1 MQKQIK
7 RLHKLI
13 NFTFMKALTIL
24 SILIITITSC
34 NCQKKATENALA
46 SQTETTEA
54 TLSQKEE
61 NMTTSQTMPVLVYES
76 MSRGYFKKIE
86 IQGSSISIQN
96 TREEKPVVA
105 TVAKSDIEALEA
117 ACKGVNPKDL
127 STFKDPTQKRFYDGA
142 PITNLIM
149 KEGDT
154 TYSTSDFD
162 GGFPPVEIEK
172 VVNLILKIAEKVKK

>member
-1 MQKQIK
+1 
-7 RLHKLI
+7 
-13 NFTFMKALTIL
+13 MKALTIL
-24 SILIITITSC
+24 ATLITIITSC
-34 NCQKKATENALA
+34 NCQKKVTEEALITPIKV
-46 SQTETTEA
+46 SEGD
-54 TLSQKEE
+54 LSQKEE

-86 IQGSSISIQN
+86 IQGSSVAIQN
-96 TREEKPVVA
+96 AREEKPTVA
-105 TVAKSDIEALEA
+105 TISKSDMEALEA
-117 ACKGVNPKDL
+117 ACKGINPKEL

-154 TYSTSDFD
+154 IYSTSDFD

-172 VVNLILKIAEKVKK
+172 VVNLILKIVEKAEK

>member
-1 MQKQIK
+1 
-7 RLHKLI
+7 
-13 NFTFMKALTIL
+13 MKALTIL
-24 SILIITITSC
+24 STLIITISSC
-34 NCQKKATENALA
+34 NCQKKTTETALA
-46 SQTETTEA
+46 SNKETTEMPV
-54 TLSQKEE
+54 SQKEE

-86 IQGSSISIQN
+86 IQNAAISIQN
-96 TREEKPVVA
+96 TRDALP
-105 TVAKSDIEALEA
+105 TVKNISKSDLEALKL
-117 ACKGVNPKDL
+117 ACKEINPKEL

-172 VVNLILKIAEKVKK
+172 VVNLILKIAEK